1 MMTVI
6 LLLIIQP
13 EKTFP
18 KPCFSS
24 ATNPFMSYQKPL
36 GVSKTLLIF
45 VAPQSLYYNTIIK
58 QLCQIFL
65 TFSIY
70 LRRNPMKKSQFY
82 YELPKELIAQTPI
95 EPRDHSKMM
104 VLSRENNTIEHKHFY
119 DFIDFLN
126 PGDCLILNN
135 TRVLPARMYGIKK
148 DTGAVVEFLL
158 LNNLGNDRWETITG
172 PGKRAKIDTE
182 FSFGDGI
189 LTCKIE
195 EVLENGNRIA
205 KFSYDAS
212 NIYEVLDKVG
222 EMPLPHYITE
232 KLQDKE
238 RYQTVYSKEL
248 GSAAAPTAGL
258 HFTDEIM
265 QKIQEKGI
273 KIGYVTLHVGIGT
286 FRPVKAENIEDHE
299 MHSEHY
305 HIPKETADLINVT
318 KKNGGRVVAVGT
330 TCCRT
335 LESVMSSQGEMK
347 EFDDWTSIFIY
358 PGYKF
363 KCIDA
368 LLTNFHLPESTL
380 IMLVS
385 ALYNRERILEAYET
399 AVKEKYRFF
408 SFGDCMFI
416 Y

>member
-1 MMTVI
+1 
-6 LLLIIQP
+6 
-13 EKTFP
+13 
-18 KPCFSS
+18 
-24 ATNPFMSYQKPL
+24 
-36 GVSKTLLIF
+36 
-45 VAPQSLYYNTIIK
+45 
-58 QLCQIFL
+58 
-65 TFSIY
+65 
-70 LRRNPMKKSQFY
+70 MKKSDFY

-104 VLSRENNTIEHKHFY
+104 VLSRENKSIEHKHFY
-119 DFIDFLN
+119 DFIDYLN
-126 PGDCLILNN
+126 EGDCLILNN
-135 TRVLPARMYGIKK
+135 TRVLPARMYGVKK
-148 DTGAVVEFLL
+148 DTGAIVEFLL
-158 LNNLGNDRWETITG
+158 LNNLGNDRWETLTG
-172 PGKRAKIDTE
+172 PGKRAKVDAE
-182 FSFGDGI
+182 FTFGDGL

-205 KFSYDAS
+205 KFCYNAS
-212 NIYEVLDKVG
+212 NIYEVLDKIG

-232 KLQDKE
+232 KLEDKE

-258 HFTDEIM
+258 HFTDEILE
-265 QKIQEKGI
+265 KINKKGI

-286 FRPVKAENIEDHE
+286 FRPVKAENIEDHQ

-305 HIPKETADLINVT
+305 QIPKETADLINET
-318 KKNGGRVVAVGT
+318 KKNGGRVIAVGT

-335 LESVMSSQGEMK
+335 LESVMNSQGEMK

-363 KCIDA
+363 LCIDA

-385 ALYNRERILEAYET
+385 AFYNRESVLEAYNT
-399 AVKEKYRFF
+399 AVNEKYRFF
-408 SFGDCMFI
+408 SFGDCMLI
-416 Y
+416 L

>member
-1 MMTVI
+1 
-6 LLLIIQP
+6 
-13 EKTFP
+13 
-18 KPCFSS
+18 
-24 ATNPFMSYQKPL
+24 
-36 GVSKTLLIF
+36 
-45 VAPQSLYYNTIIK
+45 
-58 QLCQIFL
+58 
-65 TFSIY
+65 
-70 LRRNPMKKSQFY
+70 MKKSDFY
-82 YELPKELIAQTPI
+82 YDLPKELIAQTPI

-104 VLSRENNTIEHKHFY
+104 VLSRSNKSIEHKHFY
-119 DFIDFLN
+119 DFVDYLN
-126 PGDCLILNN
+126 EGDCLILNN
-135 TRVLPARMYGIKK
+135 TRVLPARMYGVKK

-172 PGKRAKIDTE
+172 PGKRAKADAE
-182 FSFGDGI
+182 FTFGGG
-189 LTCKIE
+189 LLSCRIE

-205 KFSYDAS
+205 KFSYNAP
-212 NIYEVLDKVG
+212 NIYEVLDKIG

-232 KLQDKE
+232 KLEDKE

-258 HFTDEIM
+258 HFTEEILERIN
-265 QKIQEKGI
+265 KKGI

-286 FRPVKAENIEDHE
+286 FRPVKSENVEDHQ

-305 HIPKETADLINVT
+305 KIPKETADLINET
-318 KKNGGRVVAVGT
+318 KKRGGRVIAVGT

-335 LESVMSSQGEMK
+335 LESVMNSQGEMK

-385 ALYNRERILEAYET
+385 AFYDREKVLEAYKI
-399 AVKEKYRFF
+399 AVSEKYRFF
-408 SFGDCMFI
+408 SFGDCMLI
-416 Y
+416 L

>member
-1 MMTVI
+1 
-6 LLLIIQP
+6 
-13 EKTFP
+13 
-18 KPCFSS
+18 
-24 ATNPFMSYQKPL
+24 
-36 GVSKTLLIF
+36 
-45 VAPQSLYYNTIIK
+45 
-58 QLCQIFL
+58 
-65 TFSIY
+65 
-70 LRRNPMKKSQFY
+70 MKKSDFY

-104 VLSRENNTIEHKHFY
+104 VLSRDNKSIEHKHFY
-119 DFIDFLN
+119 DFIDYLN
-126 PGDCLILNN
+126 EGDCLILNN
-135 TRVLPARMYGIKK
+135 TRVLPARIYGVKK

-172 PGKRAKIDTE
+172 PGKRAKVDTE
-182 FSFGDGI
+182 FSFGDGL

-212 NIYEVLDKVG
+212 NIYEVLDKIG

-232 KLQDKE
+232 KLEDKE

-258 HFTDEIM
+258 HFTDEILE
-265 QKIQEKGI
+265 KINKKGI

-286 FRPVKAENIEDHE
+286 FRPVKAENIEDHQ

-305 HIPKETADLINVT
+305 QIPKETADLINET
-318 KKNGGRVVAVGT
+318 KKNGGRVIAVGT

-335 LESVMSSQGEMK
+335 LESVMQSQGEMK
-347 EFDDWTSIFIY
+347 EFDDWTSIFIF

-385 ALYNRERILEAYET
+385 AFYDRDKVLEAYNT
-399 AVKEKYRFF
+399 AVNEKYRFF